1 MLVATERRQFTLMS
15 LEDKLYDIWNALT
28 EYVVFLHT
36 SKKNQEVKWGKISH
50 PDE

>member
-1 MLVATERRQFTLMS
+1 MS